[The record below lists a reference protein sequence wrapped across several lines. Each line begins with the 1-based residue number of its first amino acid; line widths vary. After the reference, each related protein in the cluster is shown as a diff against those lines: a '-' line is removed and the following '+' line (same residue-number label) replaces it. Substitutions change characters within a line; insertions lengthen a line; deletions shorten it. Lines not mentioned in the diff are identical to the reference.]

1 MNQNRKE
8 KPETHKIG
16 LNVKFQVK
24 TEIQNER
31 NKENSQNVMLWYVPC
46 AHPLSVDEIGLTVG
60 TF

>member
-8 KPETHKIG
+8 KPEIHKTC

-31 NKENSQNVMLWYVPC
+31 NKKNSQNINSMYHLHILC
-46 AHPLSVDEIGLTVG
+46 Q
-60 TF
+60 